1 LGFRKTLNEYGAKRQ
16 PCVFIIGFDSALW
29 YCEPLHKPSG
39 KLWYKTKDY
48 RFSKPYDKKE
58 NKFYKLPEDYRVYL
72 EKFNRVQEHLKAGN
86 SYLLNLTC
94 KTKLI
99 GEIDLKSLF
108 YSFQSSYLCMLED
121 SFISFSPERFIL
133 IENEQIHTFPMK
145 GTIDADLPMA
155 ESVILNDPKE
165 HSEHVMVVDLLRND
179 LSMVAKNVRVER
191 FRYVQKID
199 AGPKKLLQI
208 SSHIKGDLE
217 KNWQD
222 RLGDLLSTLL
232 PAGSITGAPK
242 RKTTQIIKEVE
253 DYKRGYYTGIF
264 GIFDGKSLD
273 TAVMIRFIEKTK
285 EGFFYKSGGGITLDS
300 DPIKEYE
307 EMVDKVYVP
316 ML

>member
-1 LGFRKTLNEYGAKRQ
+1 
-16 PCVFIIGFDSALW
+16 
-29 YCEPLHKPSG
+29 
-39 KLWYKTKDY
+39 
-48 RFSKPYDKKE
+48 
-58 NKFYKLPEDYRVYL
+58 
-72 EKFNRVQEHLKAGN
+72 
-86 SYLLNLTC
+86 
-94 KTKLI
+94 
-99 GEIDLKSLF
+99 
-108 YSFQSSYLCMLED
+108 
-121 SFISFSPERFIL
+121 
-133 IENEQIHTFPMK
+133 MK